1 MAFALPSQ
9 DVRALLRLLAELR
22 DLGADPRAWR
32 THLTHNLER
41 LCAAHVSVVTELHVN
56 APPPSG
62 VTTNCTEAVTP
73 LQMIDHGID
82 PSARSRFYNDLYF
95 IDHTKDD
102 ALGGIVP
109 LYGSSF
115 TVTRGQVID
124 DRSWERSFSAN
135 DRFRANG
142 CDDFVMSMQPVSRL
156 GVISSLEIYRPSGQ
170 RFGDRERLLVELLHE
185 ELARDWSQIDRADN
199 VRLTARQRE
208 VLQHL
213 VEGASEK
220 EIGYA
225 LQLSSHTIHDHVKAI
240 HRAYGARSRGEL
252 LASVAKRA
260 KERGARVRLVAEGAA
275 HA

>member
-124 DRSWERSFSAN
+124 EA
-135 DRFRANG
+135 
-142 CDDFVMSMQPVSRL
+142 L
-156 GVISSLEIYRPSGQ
+156 TSGQ
-170 RFGDRERLLVELLHE
+170 ILRLAHVHQYAEVAYARHPLPQLVNRRYAGRV
-185 ELARDWSQIDRADN
+185 AR
-199 VRLTARQRE
+199 
-208 VLQHL
+208 
-213 VEGASEK
+213 
-220 EIGYA
+220 
-225 LQLSSHTIHDHVKAI
+225 
-240 HRAYGARSRGEL
+240 
-252 LASVAKRA
+252 
-260 KERGARVRLVAEGAA
+260 
-275 HA
+275 